1 MSVSGNPVAMY
12 TPSNGQA
19 HIFYRGDGD
28 SRQGFVIEHVFWGE
42 EYYNQ
47 PYVPKSE
54 QWVGPNATYIQASR
68 TPPPLA
74 ADDPATM
81 FTDDTGQQ
89 HIFYVGIDNSLNHV
103 FYDPKRNGLIYEQ
116 WESGAAGIPA
126 TMYTPGNDNQQHVFY
141 RGTDNGFHQSFYIPG
156 DGLSPETWVTPDQ
169 ITYGNPA
176 TMYSYVGGLY
186 LNAQQHLFYRTFGGG
201 IGHTF
206 WDPSRGRVT
215 EPWWPGG
222 TASNKVAALGDPATL
237 FSPGADL
244 QQHIFFLATD
254 IANAAGGNFI
264 YHIYYDPSN
273 QGLTDE
279 PWGPAVGNPATMYDP
294 SFNQQHIFFR
304 GDGDSSQGF
313 IIEHVFWDPNR
324 GRVTEQWVGPLS
336 IVSGATQ
343 LPLAA
348 GDPAALFTSSDNRQH
363 MLYGAIDGNI
373 YHVFF
378 DPNGGPFPIS
388 GGQVNP

>member
-1 MSVSGNPVAMY
+1 MACDPPPTGPGLTESLENRYDLPQIPGSSGEIPDKTVHQAVCTPPKEIKMSVSGNPVAMY

-156 DGLSPETWVTPDQ
+156 DGLTPETWVTPDQ

-222 TASNKVAALGDPATL
+222 TAVAALGDPATL

-244 QQHIFFLATD
+244 QQHIFSLVETRRYKATRL
-254 IANAAGGNFI
+254 
-264 YHIYYDPSN
+264 
-273 QGLTDE
+273 GLL
-279 PWGPAVGNPATMYDP
+279 GLIGA
-294 SFNQQHIFFR
+294 
-304 GDGDSSQGF
+304 
-313 IIEHVFWDPNR
+313 
-324 GRVTEQWVGPLS
+324 
-336 IVSGATQ
+336 SGAEVRPQ
-343 LPLAA
+343 
-348 GDPAALFTSSDNRQH
+348 R
-363 MLYGAIDGNI
+363 
-373 YHVFF
+373 
-378 DPNGGPFPIS
+378 
-388 GGQVNP
+388 